1 MKRTWLTVTVLLLV
15 TATFAAD
22 DQAFLGIFAETSSM
36 KMVGMVMPQLPAGM
50 DLSKVPGM
58 DGMMAMFAPQRKLTV
73 RLWSPGLAPADATA
87 VIAPPAGLKQGDRLN
102 LELYRPKPGQTEDEA
117 DATGQ
122 PTQQQKG
129 QFTIKRY
136 WGSSETVKPG
146 QPEVTTIN
154 WDTMTPEQ
162 RETMRNMQQ
171 RAKHRGSYFYKP
183 DWTTGY
189 WPSAKERSDLE
200 KSTGKVPGVMGKDA
214 ALPGSYA
221 LTTSY
226 TGNVTIAVPE
236 TVDFL
241 APIEMDSPKLDEA
254 PPLDQALLFHW
265 LPIPNALGLHAQI
278 MGMEGTS
285 TLILWSSSEIPVTEF
300 NPGQDY
306 LQMAEVAARVQS
318 TEFMAGTRQDV
329 AVPAGIFKDC
339 DIVNLSMVGY
349 GTGTARDDTQPLARV
364 QTKTTLTIMLG
375 GKKMPRMGQPEQP
388 AE

>member
-1 MKRTWLTVTVLLLV
+1 
-15 TATFAAD
+15 
-22 DQAFLGIFAETSSM
+22 
-36 KMVGMVMPQLPAGM
+36 LPPGV
-50 DLSKVPGM
+50 DLSKMPGM
-58 DGMMAMFAPQRKLTV
+58 DGMLAMFAPQRKLTV

-117 DATGQ
+117 GTAG
-122 PTQQQKG
+122 PTQG
-129 QFTIKRY
+129 GEFTIKRY

-146 QPEVTTIN
+146 QPQVTTIN
-154 WDTMTPEQ
+154 WDTLTPEQ
-162 RETMRNMQQ
+162 KETMRKMQE
-171 RAKHRGSYFYKP
+171 RAKKQNSYFYKP

-189 WPSAKERSDLE
+189 WP
-200 KSTGKVPGVMGKDA
+200 TGKQPGVPDKHTQKVPGLIAKDA

-221 LTTSY
+221 LTTNY

-254 PPLDQALLFHW
+254 PPLDEALLFHW
-265 LPIPNALGLHAQI
+265 QPIPNALGLHAQI
-278 MGMEGTS
+278 MGMEGMS

-300 NPGQDY
+300 NPGRDY

-339 DIVNLSMVGY
+339 DMVNLSMVGY

-375 GKKMPRMGQPEQP
+375 GKKMPRMGP
-388 AE
+388 